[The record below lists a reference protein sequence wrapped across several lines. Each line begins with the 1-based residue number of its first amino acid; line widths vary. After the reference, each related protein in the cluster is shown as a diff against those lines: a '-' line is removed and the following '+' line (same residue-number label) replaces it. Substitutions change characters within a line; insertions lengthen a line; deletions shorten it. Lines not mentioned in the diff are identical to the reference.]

1 MLKNF
6 GDEIWI
12 ADGPTTSVAGF
23 HYPTRMAIIRLSGGN
38 LLVWSPIAL
47 SQDLQ
52 AQVDALGAV
61 RYLVPPNSLHH
72 LFLGDWQHAYPGAS
86 VYAPPGL
93 RTKRKDIRFDFDL
106 GEAPIP
112 AWADDLDHVLVPGN
126 LITTEVVFF
135 HRPSRTT
142 LFTDLIQ
149 HFDAAWFDGWRAV
162 VAKLDLMVA
171 PEPSVPRKF
180 RMAFVNRPAARE
192 AVKRIL
198 AWPTAKVLM
207 AHGEPITGDGQAFL
221 ARAFAW
227 LIK

>member
-6 GDEIWI
+6 GGEIWI

-93 RTKRKDIRFDFDL
+93 RTKRKDIRFDGDF
-106 GEAPIP
+106 GEAPIR
-112 AWADDLDHVLVPGN
+112 AWADDLDYVLVPGN
-126 LITTEVVFF
+126 LITTEAVFF

-149 HFDAAWFDGWRAV
+149 HFDPAWFDGWRAM

-180 RMAFVNRPAARE
+180 RVAFLNRPAARD
-192 AVKRIL
+192 AIVRIL

-207 AHGEPITGDGQAFL
+207 AHGEPVTGDGRAFL
-221 ARAFAW
+221 STAFAW